1 MYARGVTQ
9 MKKSH
14 KKNKNQEIIVDKKTV
29 HFREYTVKELLE
41 LGERT
46 NKIHLV
52 KDDKTDQEDD

>member
-14 KKNKNQEIIVDKKTV
+14 KKNKNQEIIVDKKTA

-52 KDDKTDQEDD
+52 KDDKTDKEDD

>member
-14 KKNKNQEIIVDKKTV
+14 KKNKNQKTITDKKTI

-41 LGERT
+41 LGEKT

-52 KDDKTDQEDD
+52 KDDETDKEDD

>member
-14 KKNKNQEIIVDKKTV
+14 KKNKNQETITDKKTI

-41 LGERT
+41 LGEKT

-52 KDDKTDQEDD
+52 KDDETDKEDD

>member
-1 MYARGVTQ
+1 MYVRGVTQ

-14 KKNKNQEIIVDKKTV
+14 KKNKNQEIIADKKTV

-52 KDDKTDQEDD
+52 KDDKTDKEDD

>member
-46 NKIHLV
+46 PTIHLV
-52 KDDKTDQEDD
+52 KDDKTDKEDD

>member
-14 KKNKNQEIIVDKKTV
+14 KKNKNQEIIVNKKTV

-52 KDDKTDQEDD
+52 KDDKTDKEDD

>member
-14 KKNKNQEIIVDKKTV
+14 KKNKNQKIIVDKKTV

-52 KDDKTDQEDD
+52 KDDKTDKEDD

>member
-14 KKNKNQEIIVDKKTV
+14 KKNKNQEIIPDKKTV

-52 KDDKTDQEDD
+52 KDDKTDKEDD

>member
-52 KDDKTDQEDD
+52 MDDKTDKEDD